1 MAKIGRPYSSVNWLV
16 KEGSEEEFVGRW
28 TAFVEW
34 SLKNAPGVESA
45 ILVRDSAN
53 PHRFLSLGAWD
64 TAEAMQAW
72 RQMPEFQELFGAC
85 RELCDE
91 VQVHSYTLVAAPS
104 K

>member
-1 MAKIGRPYSSVNWLV
+1 MAKIGLPYSSGNWLV

-53 PHRFLSLGAWD
+53 PDRFLSLGAWD

-72 RQMPEFQELFGAC
+72 RQMPQFQESFSA
-85 RELCDE
+85 RQELCDE
-91 VQVHSYTLVAAPS
+91 AQVHSYTLVAARS